1 MVSHPSTDRAQ
12 YCLTSVEGHFPTQ
25 ISGLD
30 TGESHLCRL
39 DFDLFGYDPLDQC
52 LQYSNP
58 ERQEVKFCGAETF
71 AGAMWRKISEEIF
84 GNALEA
90 LGKNLKKE
98 AVQKIMEE
106 FMLNS
111 DFSSLCK

>member
-1 MVSHPSTDRAQ
+1 
-12 YCLTSVEGHFPTQ
+12 
-25 ISGLD
+25 
-30 TGESHLCRL
+30 
-39 DFDLFGYDPLDQC
+39 
-52 LQYSNP
+52 
-58 ERQEVKFCGAETF
+58 
-71 AGAMWRKISEEIF
+71 MWRKISEEIF